1 MKKSTKVIHKIKETW
16 KKKITRERE
25 RERER
30 EMGGIA
36 FKWQL
41 DYNENLLQIWE
52 FWSLLKLSCEHT

>member
-1 MKKSTKVIHKIKETW
+1 MKK
-16 KKKITRERE
+16 KKLRERDTE